1 MRFLVQAELGI
12 HLQGEKEGR
21 ASQSILRLRR
31 MEQVASPKKFH
42 WNLQREMVPEVSL
55 LLLPGESH
63 LQRKGEEAGLKMEL
77 QKTLPLGPHPKVLRR
92 VAVELQDLPLESLP

>member
-1 MRFLVQAELGI
+1 MRFLVQAELEI
-12 HLQGEKEGR
+12 HLQGEKQGR

-31 MEQVASPKKFH
+31 MEQVASPVKFH

-55 LLLPGESH
+55 LLLPRESH

-77 QKTLPLGPHPKVLRR
+77 QKTLPLGRHPKVLRR
-92 VAVELQDLPLESLP
+92 VAVELQDLQL